1 MPRRRT
7 KSKRGQPEAGS
18 SPTSTASAKHF
29 SRSCSPDNRQ
39 SILHGANG
47 ANGETFDTTTRLALP
62 LGLLSPLES
71 QSRRDELN
79 RSAKKWQFF
88 GAPRTPNARAQRALG
103 VPQAPLSGAQRRRT
117 PKTRAQRARR
127 RRRPYGGAQRRCTP
141 KTRAQRAPAARSAA
155 AGGGQQVRK
164 FKRHFRFRTFAKI
177 LKIGTNRLR
186 RFSPVRSGASA
197 RFLPQGSTA
206 HGRKGERLG
215 EITGQGSRARGRRAA
230 SCGRCSLRRSP
241 RSRRLKGESGRGS
254 CFCTQRRQNGRP
266 E

>member
-1 MPRRRT
+1 MEGRT
-7 KSKRGQPEAGS
+7 GPAQLGPVLG
-18 SPTSTASAKHF
+18 PV
-29 SRSCSPDNRQ
+29 
-39 SILHGANG
+39 LGA
-47 ANGETFDTTTRLALP
+47 R
-62 LGLLSPLES
+62 
-71 QSRRDELN
+71 N
-79 RSAKKWQFF
+79 RSLARQFF

-141 KTRAQRAPAARSAA
+141 KTRAQRARQRRAAPPQAA
-155 AGGGQQVRK
+155 DSRCANLNAIFG
-164 FKRHFRFRTFAKI
+164 FALLPKSS
-177 LKIGTNRLR
+177 KSGTNRLR

-241 RSRRLKGESGRGS
+241 RSRRVSQAAARAFARRGGRTAAPSRARSAAARCAGLARLGAS
-254 CFCTQRRQNGRP
+254 ENGHGRLLSP
-266 E
+266 LPSA

>member
-1 MPRRRT
+1 M
-7 KSKRGQPEAGS
+7 
-18 SPTSTASAKHF
+18 
-29 SRSCSPDNRQ
+29 
-39 SILHGANG
+39 
-47 ANGETFDTTTRLALP
+47 
-62 LGLLSPLES
+62 
-71 QSRRDELN
+71 
-79 RSAKKWQFF
+79 
-88 GAPRTPNARAQRALG
+88 
-103 VPQAPLSGAQRRRT
+103 PQAPLSGAQRRRT

-241 RSRRLKGESGRGS
+241 RSRRVSQAAARAFARRGGRTAAPSRARSAAARCAGLARLGAS
-254 CFCTQRRQNGRP
+254 ENGHGRLLSP
-266 E
+266 LPSA